1 MAFGHLERS
10 RNPRAY
16 ECAVKVAAIVFGVL
30 LVLLGVVWVGQGL
43 GYIKGSFMTGQA
55 LWAWIGA
62 GCLLVGAALLFGGL
76 RLRPSRGPSA

>member
-1 MAFGHLERS
+1 M
-10 RNPRAY
+10 
-16 ECAVKVAAIVFGVL
+16 KIAAIVFGVL

-62 GCLLVGAALLFGGL
+62 GCLLVGAALVIGGL
-76 RLRPSRGPSA
+76 RRGTSRGPSA